1 MKNTMWKFA
10 RQHWLLILSLIYIL
24 SPIDFI
30 PEAFLGPIG
39 LIDDLGLV
47 TFLIFY
53 EAIKFIY
60 NQRIEKGYKELK

>member
-1 MKNTMWKFA
+1 MWKFIKK
-10 RQHWLLILSLIYIL
+10 HWLLILSLIYIL

-30 PEAFLGPIG
+30 PEAFLGPLG

-47 TFLIFY
+47 VFLIFY

-60 NQRIEKGYKELK
+60 NQRIEKTYKELK